1 MTAIGILGCGSIG
14 REIALAV
21 QQGKAGDAK
30 IVGLFDQV
38 QGSASLLAKDLGISV
53 SCDGV
58 CLTLIRIKQKS
69 FLFYLSKE
77 TLKRSNFKYVKIG
90 KHINIEKSLLNGQK
104 ISGHYVQG
112 HVDSTAKIKKITI
125 VDKTWIKKLELENK
139 RLNKYLIEKASISIN
154 GVSLT
159 ISKIIKGFFEINVI
173 PHTLKLTNLKNLKN
187 KDIVNVELDIFGK
200 YIMKLSN

>member
-1 MTAIGILGCGSIG
+1 MFNGIIYNKGIIKNIRRNPKYVSGSLVIEITSNIRFKKSDIG
-14 REIALAV
+14 E
-21 QQGKAGDAK
+21 
-30 IVGLFDQV
+30 
-38 QGSASLLAKDLGISV
+38 SV
-53 SCDGV
+53 CCDGV

-125 VDKTWIKKLELENK
+125 IDKTWIIKLDLQNK
-139 RLNKYLIEKASISIN
+139 QLYKYLIEKASIAIN

-159 ISKIIKGFFEINVI
+159 LSKVGKKYFEINVI
-173 PHTLKLTNLKNLKN
+173 PHTLKLTNLNNLKRN
-187 KDIVNVELDIFGK
+187 DIVNVELDIFGK
-200 YIMKLSN
+200 YIHKLSE

>member
-1 MTAIGILGCGSIG
+1 MFNGIIYNQGVIKSIKRNPKYVSGSLVI
-14 REIALAV
+14 EIASNIKFKKPDI
-21 QQGKAGDAK
+21 GE
-30 IVGLFDQV
+30 
-38 QGSASLLAKDLGISV
+38 SV
-53 SCDGV
+53 CCDGV
-58 CLTLIRIKQKS
+58 CLTLIRIKKGS

-77 TLKRSNFKYVKIG
+77 TLKRSNFKYAKIG

-125 VDKTWIKKLELENK
+125 VDKTWIIKLELENK
-139 RLNKYLIEKASISIN
+139 KLNKYLIEKASISIN

-173 PHTLKLTNLKNLKN
+173 PHTLKLTNLRNLKN
-187 KDIVNVELDIFGK
+187 KDIVNV
-200 YIMKLSN
+200 

>member
-1 MTAIGILGCGSIG
+1 MFNGIIYNKGIIKSIRRNPRYISGSLVIEITSNIRFKKSDIG
-14 REIALAV
+14 E
-21 QQGKAGDAK
+21 
-30 IVGLFDQV
+30 
-38 QGSASLLAKDLGISV
+38 SV
-53 SCDGV
+53 CCDGV

-77 TLKRSNFKYVKIG
+77 TLKRSNFKYAKIG

-112 HVDSTAKIKKITI
+112 HVDSTAKIKNITI
-125 VDKTWIKKLELENK
+125 VDKTWIIKLELENK
-139 RLNKYLIEKASISIN
+139 KLNKYLIEKASISIN